1 MDQNVKDTYY
11 CDITWY
17 TVIRKIFFHNIWLA
31 FNRNTRSLSIH
42 SKMFGDRSKTFH
54 RILDTSASTFC
65 EAILLRLYTL
75 VWQLS
80 EMFSVRIVNIDHFIK
95 IALYSIDTIVVL
107 SQNLTSFLRLH
118 SLFWFLRHHQH
129 LSRRHYTLTLH
140 KVFYIYLRTM
150 PPKTEIIFAQFMS
163 MRETQILARAL
174 KIQNHS
180 DNKIK

>member
-1 MDQNVKDTYY
+1 MY
-11 CDITWY
+11 
-17 TVIRKIFFHNIWLA
+17 R
-31 FNRNTRSLSIH
+31 
-42 SKMFGDRSKTFH
+42 
-54 RILDTSASTFC
+54 RIA
-65 EAILLRLYTL
+65 
-75 VWQLS
+75 
-80 EMFSVRIVNIDHFIK
+80 NIDHFIK

-150 PPKTEIIFAQFMS
+150 PPNTEIIFAQFMS

-180 DNKIK
+180 DNKIKWQFWKALKYKIMYGIFLQIKAQLSPRNCMVNPNFLFDFQQPYNLLFPLL